1 MEKSHLWSL
10 IQTLTVWKQG
20 CSVSA
25 AILSDK
31 GCRSHMTK
39 GFRGERPGAGRAAS
53 PAGRGAEPSGGC
65 RSAGVWWCVEGR
77 TRAGWPWWGRVYCS
91 PPHRPR
97 RSTPPDTRAEPRSSH
112 CSALTAPPSTP
123 AQHTACQHTHCR
135 QTTNHHHVPALTVSH
150 SSEQYMQ
157 MFSVPDIGCFHVW
170 STKLNKQRC
179 LHLSGISGGSKGSKN
194 DKDKKKYGMIQ
205 TFHGLNVEEFNT
217 HESNAH
223 L

>member
-1 MEKSHLWSL
+1 
-10 IQTLTVWKQG
+10 
-20 CSVSA
+20 
-25 AILSDK
+25 
-31 GCRSHMTK
+31 MTT

-91 PPHRPR
+91 PPHRPC

-112 CSALTAPPSTP
+112 CPALIAPPSTR

-135 QTTNHHHVPALTVSH
+135 QTTNHH

-157 MFSVPDIGCFHVW
+157 MFSVTDIDCFHVW

-179 LHLSGISGGSKGSKN
+179 LRLSGVSGGSKGSKN
-194 DKDKKKYGMIQ
+194 DKDKKVRDDTNFSWAQCRGK
-205 TFHGLNVEEFNT
+205 HNT
-217 HESNAH
+217 YESNAH
-223 L
+223 F